1 MSEPS
6 VASPG
11 PGQSISPQSSA
22 SGGARGLSASP
33 DWSSARAL
41 TFASLGV
48 AALVCVIL
56 CSTPTI
62 LPGFRDTD
70 DATRLELVRELIGG
84 RGWYDQ
90 AVARLNPPHGVWMH
104 WSRLLDGGIA
114 ALMLALRQILPA
126 ALAEYWTRYLWPLIW
141 IFPAVA
147 AALALARNLGARS
160 AVFLAAA
167 VMLVDL
173 NAYRQF
179 VPGRIDHHNLQI
191 TMAVVAMACATAR
204 ARRAPWAIV
213 GGAAAALGMAIGL
226 EAMPLQALIGA
237 SYGASLVRDRD
248 DDRATA
254 GYGLALAATTLA
266 LFLIQTP
273 PARWSMSFCDALALN
288 LTAAVIVGGA
298 GLALVGAVARLAPA
312 AVRAGLLA
320 VAGGAALAVYLALD
334 PACIRGPFAAM
345 NPAVKPFWFD
355 RIQEVQPLN
364 KMMVLQ
370 RGPAIAAAILLFLSL
385 ASALYLVARQLRI
398 AGRWRLP
405 DTATLLILIGVI
417 EAAITAWFAWRMQ
430 DYVYWLGLPAFAA
443 ALSWIAVRRLKNL
456 MLPSVVVALVL
467 SPAALGAAVEGGINV
482 AGVRKPVLV
491 NAGPRCF
498 ARWNYRQLA
507 ALPPGN
513 VMAPQDLG
521 PFILVYTRDTAV
533 IAPYHR
539 MSNEILAVHNV
550 WNAPPALA
558 EARVRALHA
567 DYVVDCPPYPI
578 VAGPGT
584 FGVLLRK
591 GPPPPWLRAL
601 SPAKSA
607 LKIYQV
613 LPPVG

>member
-1 MSEPS
+1 MPEPS
-6 VASPG
+6 VASPR
-11 PGQSISPQSSA
+11 PGRSISPQSSA
-22 SGGARGLSASP
+22 SGGARGLSPSP
-33 DWSSARAL
+33 DWSGRRAL

-48 AALVCVIL
+48 ATLVCVIL

-84 RGWYDQ
+84 RSWYDQ
-90 AVARLNPPHGVWMH
+90 AIARLNPPHGLWMH

-126 ALAEYWTRYLWPLIW
+126 VVAEYWTRYLWPLIW

-191 TMAVVAMACATAR
+191 TMAVIAMACATAR
-204 ARRAPWAIV
+204 SRRAPWAVV
-213 GGAAAALGMAIGL
+213 GGAAAALGLAIGL

-237 SYGASLVRDRD
+237 SYGVALIRDRD
-248 DDRATA
+248 DARAAA
-254 GYGLALAATTLA
+254 GYGLALAVTTLA

-288 LTAAVIVGGA
+288 LTAAAVVGGA
-298 GLALVGAVARLAPA
+298 GLTLAALARRASAPMRAV
-312 AVRAGLLA
+312 LLA
-320 VAGGAALAVYLALD
+320 VAGAAALAVYLALD
-334 PACIRGPFAAM
+334 PACIHGPFAAM

-364 KMMVLQ
+364 RMMVLQ
-370 RGPAIAAAILLFLSL
+370 RGPAIAAAILLVLAL
-385 ASALYLVARQLRI
+385 ASALYLAARQLRG
-398 AGRWRLP
+398 ARGWRLP
-405 DTATLLILIGVI
+405 DTGALLIVFGVI

-467 SPAALGAAVEGGINV
+467 SPAALGAAVEYGINT
-482 AGVRKPVLV
+482 AGVRKPRLV
-491 NAGPRCF
+491 NAAPRCF

-533 IAPYHR
+533 VAPYHR
-539 MSNEILAVHNV
+539 MSNEILAVHNA
-550 WNAPPALA
+550 WAAPPAVA
-558 EARVRALHA
+558 EARVRALRA

-578 VAGPGT
+578 IAGPGT
-584 FGVLLRK
+584 FGALLRK
-591 GPPPPWLRAL
+591 GPPPPWLKGL
-601 SPAKSA
+601 SPAKSV
-607 LKIYQV
+607 LKIYRV
-613 LPPVG
+613 LPPAT

>member
-1 MSEPS
+1 MSTDSVISEP
-6 VASPG
+6 AP
-11 PGQSISPQSSA
+11 SSA
-22 SGGARGLSASP
+22 RGGARGFSASP
-33 DWSSARAL
+33 DWSGARAL
-41 TFASLGV
+41 TLASLGV

-56 CSTPTI
+56 CMNAPALTI
-62 LPGFRDTD
+62 RDTD
-70 DATRLELVRELIGG
+70 DATRLEMVRELIGG

-90 AVARLNPPHGVWMH
+90 AIARLNPPHGLFMH

-114 ALMLALRQILPA
+114 AMMLALRQILPA
-126 ALAEYWTRYLWPLIW
+126 IVAEYWTRYLWPLVW

-147 AALALARNLGARS
+147 ASLALARNLGARS

-191 TMAVVAMACATAR
+191 TMAVIAISCATAR
-204 ARRAPWAIV
+204 SRRAPWAIV
-213 GGAAAALGMAIGL
+213 GGAAAALGLAIGL

-237 SYGASLVRDRD
+237 SYGLALIRDRGD
-248 DDRATA
+248 AKAAA
-254 GYGLALAATTLA
+254 GYGLALAGTTLA

-273 PARWSMSFCDALALN
+273 PARWSLSVCDALALN

-298 GLALVGAVARLAPA
+298 GLALAAALARRAPA
-312 AVRAGLLA
+312 PVRVGLLA
-320 VAGGAALAVYLALD
+320 LAGGGALAVYLALD
-334 PACIRGPFAAM
+334 PACIHGPFAAM

-355 RIQEVQPLN
+355 RIQEVQPLGR
-364 KMMVLQ
+364 MMILQ

-385 ASALYLVARQLRI
+385 ASALYLIARQLRV
-398 AGRWRLP
+398 AGAWRLP
-405 DTATLLILIGVI
+405 DTPTLLIVAGVI

-443 ALSWIAVRRLKNL
+443 ALSWLAARRLKNL
-456 MLPSVVVALVL
+456 MLPSVVAALVL
-467 SPAALGAAVEGGINV
+467 SPAALGAAVENGINAV
-482 AGVRKPVLV
+482 GVVKPHLV
-491 NAGPRCF
+491 NPGPRCF

-521 PFILVYTRDTAV
+521 PFILVYTRDSAV

-558 EARVRALHA
+558 EARVRALRA

-578 VAGPGT
+578 VAAPGT
-584 FGVLLRK
+584 FGTLLRK

-601 SPAKSA
+601 SSAKSA

-613 LPPVG
+613 LPPAG

>member
-1 MSEPS
+1 MTPS
-6 VASPG
+6 
-11 PGQSISPQSSA
+11 
-22 SGGARGLSASP
+22 
-33 DWSSARAL
+33 
-41 TFASLGV
+41 
-48 AALVCVIL
+48 
-56 CSTPTI
+56 I

-70 DATRLELVRELIGG
+70 DAMRLEMVRELIGG

-90 AVARLNPPHGVWMH
+90 AILRLNPPHGLWMH

-126 ALAEYWTRYLWPLIW
+126 VVAEYWTRYIWPLIW
-141 IFPAVA
+141 IFPALA

-191 TMAVVAMACATAR
+191 TMAVIAMACATAR
-204 ARRAPWAIV
+204 TRRAPWAIV
-213 GGAAAALGMAIGL
+213 GGAAAALGLAIGL

-237 SYGASLVRDRD
+237 SYGAALIRDRED
-248 DDRATA
+248 ARAAA
-254 GYGLALAATTLA
+254 GYGLSLAGATLA

-298 GLALVGAVARLAPA
+298 GLALAAAIARRAPA
-312 AVRAGLLA
+312 AVRFGLVA
-320 VAGGAALAVYLALD
+320 VGGLAALVVYLALD
-334 PACIRGPFAAM
+334 PACIHGPFAAM
-345 NPAVKPFWFD
+345 NPAVKPFWFN

-364 KMMVLQ
+364 RMMVLQ

-385 ASALYLVARQLRI
+385 ASAVYLAARQLRV
-398 AGRWRLP
+398 ARAWRLP
-405 DTATLLILIGVI
+405 DTVSLLMLAGVI

-443 ALSWIAVRRLKNL
+443 ALSWIAVRRLGNL
-456 MLPSVVVALVL
+456 MLPSVVAALVL
-467 SPAALGAAVEGGINV
+467 SPAALGAAVENGINV
-482 AGVRKPVLV
+482 AGVRKPSLV

-567 DYVVDCPPYPI
+567 DYVLDCPPYPI
-578 VAGPGT
+578 VASPGT

-591 GPPPPWLRAL
+591 GPPPPWLKPL
-601 SPAKSA
+601 SLPKSV

-613 LPPVG
+613 RPLVRSGG